1 MLPAPTGAGEPAA
14 QGPSSLGGWSL
25 AREDGHMSSSAH
37 LTDAASVP
45 PSTDEEDR
53 GFGLAIVWGS
63 VFGITIFTLLV
74 ALVVKLVA
82 SGLDYDI
89 PAGAIAAIAVWTGVW
104 AGLFLGGTVAV
115 GRWSMH
121 RGH

>member
-1 MLPAPTGAGEPAA
+1 MS
-14 QGPSSLGGWSL
+14 PSASPS
-25 AREDGHMSSSAH
+25 AHTSSSIDAH
-37 LTDAASVP
+37 AVP

-63 VFGITIFTLLV
+63 IFGIAGFTLLV
-74 ALVVKLVA
+74 AVAVKLVA
-82 SGLDYDI
+82 SSMGYDI
-89 PAGAIAAIAVWTGVW
+89 PAGALAAIAVWTGAW

-115 GRWSMH
+115 GRWSMR